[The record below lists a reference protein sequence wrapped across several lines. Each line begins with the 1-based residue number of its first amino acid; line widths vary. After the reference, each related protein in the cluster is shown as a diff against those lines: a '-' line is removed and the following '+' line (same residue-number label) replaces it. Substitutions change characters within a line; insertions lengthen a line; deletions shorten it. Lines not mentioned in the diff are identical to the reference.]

1 MSRFLFVVPPLTGH
15 TLPTVAVARE
25 LVRRGH
31 EVAWAGHADIV
42 AGLLPEGARIYDV
55 GGAES
60 VLAMRERSHG
70 LRGAAAFRFLWEEFL
85 VPLATAM
92 VPPVEAAVEAFQPDV
107 MVVDQ
112 QALAGALV
120 ARARGLRWAT
130 SATTS
135 AELTDPF
142 VLMPKLGDWARGCLR
157 DLQDR
162 FGVPDTGGDLRFS
175 DHLVL
180 AFTTAALIGPTE
192 GFGDHYAFVGPSLG
206 ERAARADFPWEWID
220 PARRLVLASLGTV
233 SRDAGDRFFTAVL
246 AALEPLA
253 AEVQAVLV
261 APPDRFP
268 DVPDNVL
275 VREFVPQVEL
285 LAHCSAVISHGGHNT
300 VCEALAHGLPLVVAP
315 IRDDQ
320 PVIAQQVVDA
330 GAGVRV
336 RYGRVGPSELR
347 EALHAVLHDRV
358 YRVGARRIGAS
369 FDAAGGAVAAADRLE
384 KLT

>member
-1 MSRFLFVVPPLTGH
+1 MRWSRG
-15 TLPTVAVARE
+15 
-25 LVRRGH
+25 
-31 EVAWAGHADIV
+31 
-42 AGLLPEGARIYDV
+42 
-55 GGAES
+55 
-60 VLAMRERSHG
+60 
-70 LRGAAAFRFLWEEFL
+70 
-85 VPLATAM
+85 
-92 VPPVEAAVEAFQPDV
+92 
-107 MVVDQ
+107 
-112 QALAGALV
+112 
-120 ARARGLRWAT
+120 ARGLRWAT

-135 AELTDPF
+135 AEITDPF
-142 VLMPKLGDWARGCLR
+142 VLMPKLGDWARACLR
-157 DLQDR
+157 DLQHR

-206 ERAARADFPWEWID
+206 ERTAGADFPWGWID

-233 SRDAGDRFFTAVL
+233 SRDVGDRFFDTVL

-268 DVPDNVL
+268 DVPGNVL

-300 VCEALAHGLPLVVAP
+300 VCEALSYGLPLVVAP

-336 RYGRVGPSELR
+336 RYGRVGPPELR
-347 EALHAVLHDRV
+347 EALRAVLNDRA